1 MDICALTVRFKLA
14 HERERERDR
23 EPDIHRQTD
32 PTTNEVTT
40 RAFDTKIRQEMF
52 MEQAIV

>member
-14 HERERERDR
+14 HEREPE
-23 EPDIHRQTD
+23 IHRETD